1 MPLILLMVKTYI
13 KLRFSKDEKQKMR
26 ILAVQNRMGIGDM
39 VIFLPF
45 IEAISKKYDTPVSI
59 LVKESSK
66 AIQFLKY
73 NKTIDQIIILDRG
86 NQIKNGKHDGIVG
99 SFNLIKDLKKFNF
112 EKIFIFNSS
121 FRFNII
127 ARTAGIKN
135 IYQYPLFQKKNQ
147 HIINTAKKFL
157 KKELSLEIESDPTI
171 LIDDKLIK
179 HSKSK
184 YKINNEEINILL
196 GIGGSGPT
204 KRIPAKTFIDF
215 MNLAT
220 EKYKCKFFL
229 ATGKNIDE
237 QKILHEILDTNLRD
251 KCYPLDELNL
261 NEILP
266 IIKNCNI
273 SICNDSSFSHLS
285 SGLGIKTIIL
295 MADTPLLYGNYS
307 PRMFPIIPDGEKTV
321 THNTLGKNRI
331 NPRKIFE
338 QLIKLLN

>member
-1 MPLILLMVKTYI
+1 MK
-13 KLRFSKDEKQKMR
+13 

-45 IEAISKKYDTPVSI
+45 IEAISKKFDTPVSI
-59 LVKESSK
+59 LVKDSSK

-73 NKTIDQIIILDRG
+73 NKAIDQIIILDRG
-86 NQIKNGKHDGIVG
+86 NKIKNGSHDGIVG
-99 SFNLIKDLKKFNF
+99 SFNLIKDLKKYNF
-112 EKIFIFNSS
+112 DKIFIFNSS

-127 ARTAGIKN
+127 ARTAGIKD
-135 IYQYPLFQKKNQ
+135 IYQYPLFHKKNQ

-157 KKELSLEIESDPTI
+157 KRELSLEVESDPKI

-179 HSKSK
+179 ESKSK
-184 YKINNEEINILL
+184 YKIDNEEINILL

-204 KRIPAKTFIDF
+204 KRIPAKIFIDF
-215 MNLAT
+215 MNLAV

-229 ATGKNIDE
+229 ATGKNTDE
-237 QKILHEILDTNLRD
+237 QKILHEILDTKHKD
-251 KCYPLDELNL
+251 KCYPLDELSL

-307 PRMFPIIPDGEKTV
+307 PTMFPIIPDGENTV
-321 THNTLGKNRI
+321 THDTLGKDRI
-331 NPRKIFE
+331 NPNKIFE
-338 QLIKLLN
+338 KLNSILG

>member
-1 MPLILLMVKTYI
+1 MK
-13 KLRFSKDEKQKMR
+13 

-45 IEAISKKYDTPVSI
+45 IEAISKKFDTPVSI
-59 LVKESSK
+59 LVKDSSK

-73 NKTIDQIIILDRG
+73 NKAIDQIIILDRG
-86 NQIKNGKHDGIVG
+86 NKIKNGSHDGIVG
-99 SFNLIKDLKKFNF
+99 SFNLIKDLKKYNF
-112 EKIFIFNSS
+112 DKIFIFNSS

-127 ARTAGIKN
+127 ARTAGIKD
-135 IYQYPLFQKKNQ
+135 IYQYPLFHKKNQ

-157 KKELSLEIESDPTI
+157 KRELSLEVESDPKI

-179 HSKSK
+179 ESKSK
-184 YKINNEEINILL
+184 YKIGNEEINILL

-204 KRIPAKTFIDF
+204 KRIPAKIFIDF
-215 MNLAT
+215 MNLAV

-229 ATGKNIDE
+229 ATGKNTDE
-237 QKILHEILDTNLRD
+237 QKILHEILDTKHKD
-251 KCYPLDELNL
+251 KCYPLDELSL

-295 MADTPLLYGNYS
+295 IADTPLLYGNYS
-307 PRMFPIIPDGEKTV
+307 PTMFPIIPDGENTV